1 MYSTEELLKL
11 RDSGNYPVV
20 NLKIFDSIKKINLSS
35 RTLNN
40 LEYTEEIYIERINI
54 LKSLDEIVQDK
65 YLNKIKEIENMDNQ
79 SLEKEDYFLID
90 LFQEITNENPIDYL
104 LNTDMNKE
112 SFIEG
117 HQLILK
123 GTSRDDLSTVD
134 HRHNNDT
141 FISCKG
147 PNDEVIPY
155 YFALD
160 HKDIPE
166 AIDRIVE
173 YYNSNSDTNVF
184 EKGII
189 THGLVA
195 ALQMFNDGNTRYAR
209 LLQYLKIH
217 ELSNKLLKTDS
228 DKPLLYGT
236 RAYFPFRADYRQK
249 MADLVTEG
257 NNDAWNDW
265 INFNLNRIQD
275 RMSYEEPKIERVKTL
290 LK

>member
-11 RDSGNYPVV
+11 RNSGNYPVV

-40 LEYTEEIYIERINI
+40 LEYTEEVYIERINT

-117 HQLILK
+117 HKLILK

-236 RAYFPFRADYRQK
+236 RAYFPFRGDYRQK